1 MKIKKLQRILKNM
14 IDEYRKVNKMKGGDF
29 TGRMDAVNYIM
40 LGAKIRLSQTK
51 FLTMLLRD

>member
-1 MKIKKLQRILKNM
+1 M